1 MSSWYNMPIEVQK
14 MFYVMQIRC
23 KKPCS
28 LTACGLYEMN
38 MENFG
43 TVCIAI
49 YKFLIIY
56 ILTNINNHLY
66 LFRGSK
72 NMHVIHHYDI
82 VAEIIL
88 SVKHQIICRF
98 NKKF

>member
-1 MSSWYNMPIEVQK
+1 MSAWYNMPIEVQK

-49 YKFLIIY
+49 HKVLNNIY
-56 ILTNINNHLY
+56 
-66 LFRGSK
+66 
-72 NMHVIHHYDI
+72 
-82 VAEIIL
+82 
-88 SVKHQIICRF
+88 
-98 NKKF
+98 